1 MCLLTSEAAIKGA
14 GVQQEALSG
23 EPVLICIP
31 DLSIFP
37 KCISPQSTL
46 NSDCTN
52 KLYFSGKNLIIKRYF
67 WEKCYHQKTPIAF
80 LPSKIKSLKP
90 LEAHSW
96 RGCNSFF
103 NITHTVL
110 KTAQHIDQGMAR
122 VFWPRCQEA
131 VRLRVQ

>member
-1 MCLLTSEAAIKGA
+1 M
-14 GVQQEALSG
+14 QQESLSG

-37 KCISPQSTL
+37 KCISPQSTP

-52 KLYFSGKNLIIKRYF
+52 KAILLRKKFNNQMVFLRKMLPPKNT
-67 WEKCYHQKTPIAF
+67 HSF

-110 KTAQHIDQGMAR
+110 KTAQHTDQGMAR